1 MTKNAKNTTVN
12 ENIDGANVSATLDAL
27 IASGDF
33 IELRLE
39 RTIYKP
45 EATGAAILQGY
56 IVDLLVMPPIKQGK
70 TERPWQALLF
80 RTTAPTKGVDRE
92 GNVVDVQADEE
103 VIIPATFQLL
113 QGLSRFS
120 RDSEKMFEAAV
131 LPKDKIDIGGGQ
143 SMWTYRVALGKKTMR
158 REGGYVLGG
167 KPEGDVK
174 ALPVGNGVVLSQD
187 GRPVASVIGASA
199 VS

>member
-1 MTKNAKNTTVN
+1 MAKNNGGKVN
-12 ENIDGANVSATLDAL
+12 ENIDGANVSAALDAL
-27 IASGDF
+27 INSGEF
-33 IELRLE
+33 VELRLE

-45 EATGAAILQGY
+45 ESTGEAILRGF
-56 IVDLLVMPPIKQGK
+56 IIDLLDMPPIKQGK
-70 TERPWQALLF
+70 VERAWQALLF

-92 GNVVDVQADEE
+92 GNTVDVGADEE
-103 VIIPATFQLL
+103 IIIPATFQLL

-120 RDSEKMFEAAV
+120 RDPEKMFEAAV

-143 SMWTYRVALGKKTMR
+143 TMWTYRVALGKKTMK

-174 ALPVGNGVVLSQD
+174 TLPAGDGTVLGQD
-187 GRPVASVIGASA
+187 GKPVASLVGNA
-199 VS
+199 

>member
-1 MTKNAKNTTVN
+1 MAKNNGSKVN
-12 ENIDGANVSATLDAL
+12 DSIDGAGLSSALDAL

-33 IELRLE
+33 VELRLE

-45 EATGAAILQGY
+45 EATGEFVLRGY
-56 IVDLLVMPPIKQGK
+56 VVDLMDMPPIKQGK
-70 TERPWQALLF
+70 VERPWQAFLL

-92 GNVVDVQADEE
+92 GNVVDVGIDEE
-103 VIIPATFQLL
+103 VIVPATFQLF

-120 RDSEKMFEAAV
+120 RDPEKMFEAAI

-143 SMWTYRVALGKKTMR
+143 SMWTYRVALGKKTMK

-167 KPEGDVK
+167 KADGEVKTLPEPNGA
-174 ALPVGNGVVLSQD
+174 ALDQNGK
-187 GRPVASVIGASA
+187 PVASLVGNA
-199 VS
+199 

>member
-1 MTKNAKNTTVN
+1 MAKNNNQGKVN
-12 ENIDGANVSATLDAL
+12 ENIDGANVSAMLDAL
-27 IASGDF
+27 INSGDF
-33 IELRLE
+33 VELRLE

-45 EATGAAILQGY
+45 EATGAAILQGF
-56 IVDLLVMPPIKQGK
+56 IIDLLDMPPIKQGK

-92 GNVVDVQADEE
+92 GNVVDVNVDEE
-103 VIIPATFQLL
+103 VIIPATFQLV

-120 RDSEKMFEAAV
+120 RDPEKMFEAAV

-143 SMWTYRVALGKKTMR
+143 TMWTYRVALGKKTMK

-167 KPEGDVK
+167 KPEGEVK
-174 ALPVGNGVVLSQD
+174 ALPPGDGTVLGQD
-187 GRPVASVIGASA
+187 GKPVASLVGNA
-199 VS
+199 